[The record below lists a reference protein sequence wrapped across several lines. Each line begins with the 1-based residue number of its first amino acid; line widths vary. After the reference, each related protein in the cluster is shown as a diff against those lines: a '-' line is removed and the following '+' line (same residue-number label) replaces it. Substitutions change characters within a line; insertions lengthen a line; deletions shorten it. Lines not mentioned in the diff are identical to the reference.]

1 MTNNLPYRSFHSSI
15 LNYPAPAIRSPINKT
30 LPSYLTFP
38 SILGYPIAKYL
49 SRISKHATR
58 CTFSRWWIRSGN
70 KHRVARASRLK
81 PRRWNSWPEKFNPP
95 PLFPRIPL
103 AKSVQLNPFLF
114 VKRLRFNS
122 CRDTLFISNRVIHPT
137 SPSSSYAHRQPLFHR
152 TRQTTMEHTRVQQKR
167 PVYVVPVKNYPP
179 EQLNVFHPRG
189 EDISRRF
196 FPRSR
201 EFHSVYQTQTGL
213 SRDAISLM
221 RRFKRDSSRF

>member
-15 LNYPAPAIRSPINKT
+15 LNYAAPAIRSPINKT

-70 KHRVARASRLK
+70 KHRVARALRLK

-95 PLFPRIPL
+95 PLCPRIPL

-122 CRDTLFISNRVIHPT
+122 CRDTLFISNRVIHPP
-137 SPSSSYAHRQPLFHR
+137 SPSSFSSPVRASPTPFPPSTPNNDGTHKSPTKAPCVRGPREKLSAGTIKRFPPPRRRYFSPLFSALAWVP
-152 TRQTTMEHTRVQQKR
+152 QRVSNADG
-167 PVYVVPVKNYPP
+167 V
-179 EQLNVFHPRG
+179 
-189 EDISRRF
+189 ISWRNF
-196 FPRSR
+196 A
-201 EFHSVYQTQTGL
+201 HAT
-213 SRDAISLM
+213 I
-221 RRFKRDSSRF
+221 